1 MCSFQQKSTVFFFVL
16 YKNLFGVV
24 ILMQFVLIYAASD
37 LNIRTIVMKKKLQGT
52 KHKCEDSSLE
62 SGLFM

>member
-1 MCSFQQKSTVFFFVL
+1 
-16 YKNLFGVV
+16 
-24 ILMQFVLIYAASD
+24 MQSVLICCPD
-37 LNIRTIVMKKKLQGT
+37 LNIRTIVMKKKPQGT

>member
-1 MCSFQQKSTVFFFVL
+1 MFFVL
-16 YKNLFGVV
+16 YKNLFGVI